1 MQLTEYLYLSTY
13 PKFALFEKTKTK
25 KKKHDF
31 TFFYMTLN
39 LIGSFHKKVYSCEGY
54 HVTMDIEEDIR

>member
-1 MQLTEYLYLSTY
+1 MSSLVKTVFELQDLDLTKAPVMQLTEYLYLSTY

-31 TFFYMTLN
+31 TFF
-39 LIGSFHKKVYSCEGY
+39 I
-54 HVTMDIEEDIR
+54 